1 MILPLRHPGRAST
14 LARARTQATRGT
26 SFPFWPARLAADLLR
41 RLASEARRIE
51 QDLRVTTVTSASD
64 DRQVARVVPT
74 ASSQLATVLAQL
86 TDERSGPLATV
97 RGLIEHTAYRA
108 SLQPWTG
115 PDTAHE
121 LELIARRID
130 RIQQDPDD
138 TAARLTTRSK
148 RSTAAQVVPAARA
161 CARHSP

>member
-1 MILPLRHPGRAST
+1 MILPLRRPGRAST

-26 SFPFWPARLAADLLR
+26 SFPFWPVRLAADLLR

-51 QDLRVTTVTSASD
+51 QDLRLTTVTSASD

-74 ASSQLATVLAQL
+74 ASAQLATVLAQL

-108 SLQPWTG
+108 SLQPCTG

-121 LELIARRID
+121 LELIARRIYG
-130 RIQQDPDD
+130 IQQDLDD
-138 TAARLTTRSK
+138 TAALTTRSK

-161 CARHSP
+161 CVRHSP